1 VAEPIQFLIGIMLLS
16 GCQESKE
23 IPSTLATNKAAT
35 SMAVDAG
42 IVFSDRASY
51 FCVPLS
57 RLGVKSAEDAVE
69 ITSSCV
75 CVCVK
80 PSLVRYA
87 TSIHDSADG
96 LRCEFVPDESS
107 SSKLAVPVSL
117 AITIT
122 LNTSDGTSRIMMVHF
137 LSTHVQVAQNAV
149 GGATPMEEHASM
161 FGSFPKLT
169 SISYQ

>member
-1 VAEPIQFLIGIMLLS
+1 
-16 GCQESKE
+16 
-23 IPSTLATNKAAT
+23 
-35 SMAVDAG
+35 
-42 IVFSDRASY
+42 
-51 FCVPLS
+51 
-57 RLGVKSAEDAVE
+57 
-69 ITSSCV
+69 
-75 CVCVK
+75 VK

-137 LSTHVQVAQNAV
+137 LSTHVQVKQNAV

-169 SISYQ
+169 SIGYQ